1 MLVHC
6 TTLTRTAFLST
17 LRPLAEGRRQKPD
30 EEGDGMRFSDNGYYI
45 ERYVKCDNC
54 GVLIY
59 DEGISATVKGKD
71 QLFCSDWCVQWFTAR
86 ANGVEQPRIPLPKQ
100 GIHETG

>member
-1 MLVHC
+1 
-6 TTLTRTAFLST
+6 
-17 LRPLAEGRRQKPD
+17 
-30 EEGDGMRFSDNGYYI
+30 MRFSDNGYYI

-86 ANGVEQPRIPLPKQ
+86 VDGVEQPRIPLPKQ

>member
-1 MLVHC
+1 
-6 TTLTRTAFLST
+6 
-17 LRPLAEGRRQKPD
+17 
-30 EEGDGMRFSDNGYYI
+30 MRFSDNGYYI

-59 DEGISATVKGKD
+59 GDGQTADVKGKS
-71 QLFCSDWCVQWFTAR
+71 QLFCSDWCQEWFTMR
-86 ANGVEQPRIPLPKQ
+86 ADGVENPVLPLPKQ